1 MLEKYENIRFITCY
15 ETKNTVMFCSARDSI
30 PIQQKH
36 MLSTKSLFLVEMKM
50 ILEKLIII

>member
-36 MLSTKSLFLVEMKM
+36 MLSTNSLFLVEMKM